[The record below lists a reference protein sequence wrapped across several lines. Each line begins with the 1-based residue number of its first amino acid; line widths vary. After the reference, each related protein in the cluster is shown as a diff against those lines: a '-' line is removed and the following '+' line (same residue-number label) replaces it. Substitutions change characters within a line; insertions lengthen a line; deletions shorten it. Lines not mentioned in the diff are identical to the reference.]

1 MRLLWKPWRQ
11 RGNKPARK
19 KPQNNNNNN
28 NNKRTLE
35 QEAIDLHRRLR
46 GKIELKSK
54 VSVNSPH
61 DISVAYT
68 PGVAEVC
75 LEIAA
80 DREKAYEYTS
90 KWNNVAIVTDG
101 TRTLG
106 LGSLGPE
113 AALPVMEGKAVLYK
127 QFGNVDA
134 FPICLKTTDAE
145 EIVKTVKSIA
155 PVFGGINI

>member
-1 MRLLWKPWRQ
+1 MIIMETVAAK
-11 RGNKPARK
+11 GKPARK

-35 QEAIDLHRRLR
+35 QEAIDDLRRRLR

-61 DISVAYT
+61 DISIAYT

-80 DREKAYEYTS
+80 DREKACTNILQS
-90 KWNNVAIVTDG
+90 G
-101 TRTLG
+101 TTLR
-106 LGSLGPE
+106 S
-113 AALPVMEGKAVLYK
+113 
-127 QFGNVDA
+127 
-134 FPICLKTTDAE
+134 
-145 EIVKTVKSIA
+145 
-155 PVFGGINI
+155 